1 MPGPSWFEAWDAMYS
16 GWDEQALP
24 VVKLAITASR
34 SDCRNETSDFR
45 TVRGWEEAIT
55 AHNANRWTLLH
66 LAASNNH
73 LQCAAALIKSG
84 GQPALRKTTHAG
96 STPLHMA
103 AREGH
108 LEMCVLLC
116 DNGASLKATNN
127 CGRTPLLEAC
137 QFQHQNSG
145 ANGVGG
151 VIGFLRKRAIE
162 RKLERDATRAQ
173 MKRDKNRSDDD
184 GDVEN
189 IPAYA
194 KAESGAGGEVGE
206 AQKQGDDETVG
217 DLTDDGSEIF

>member
-1 MPGPSWFEAWDAMYS
+1 MKLQSQRPG
-16 GWDEQALP
+16 L
-24 VVKLAITASR
+24 TAATKPLIFAQSEVGKKQ
-34 SDCRNETSDFR
+34 SP
-45 TVRGWEEAIT
+45 
-55 AHNANRWTLLH
+55 HNANRWTLLH

-73 LQCAAALIKSG
+73 LQRAAALIKSG

-127 CGRTPLLEAC
+127 FANLFLKHSFNANTAVQRVE
-137 QFQHQNSG
+137 G
-145 ANGVGG
+145 A
-151 VIGFLRKRAIE
+151 GFLRKRAIE
-162 RKLERDATRAQ
+162 RKLERDAMRAQ

-189 IPAYA
+189 IPVYA